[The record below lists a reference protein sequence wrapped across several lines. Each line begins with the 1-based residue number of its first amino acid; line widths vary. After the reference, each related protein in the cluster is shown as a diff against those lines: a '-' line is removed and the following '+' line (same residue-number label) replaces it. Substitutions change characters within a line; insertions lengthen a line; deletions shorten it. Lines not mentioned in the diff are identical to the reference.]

1 MKKIFIAGHKGMVGS
16 HIYSLLRKTKN
27 KLITVD
33 KKKLNLLDQKK
44 VFNYLK
50 ENKPDQVYICAAVV
64 GGIMANSTMPAKFIY
79 ENLAISINLIHGCFL
94 NNIKNVLYLGS
105 SCIYP
110 KLSKIPIK
118 EDYLLSGFLEKTN
131 EAYSISKIAGL
142 AMCKFYNEQY
152 VKKKIDYR
160 AVMPCNL
167 YGPGDNYDPDLG
179 HVIPSLIYKFYKA
192 KIRNDK
198 EIKLW
203 GDGSPRREF
212 LHVKDMAEACIYLMN
227 ISKSKFYNI
236 DKNNVEHVN
245 IGSGIEITIN
255 DLAKLISKIIDYKGR
270 IVFDKSKP
278 NGTARKLLDSS
289 RLNKMGWKAKIKL
302 KKGIKESYAYYLKKN
317 EKFFC

>member
-16 HIYSLLRKTKN
+16 HIYSLLRETKN
-27 KLITVD
+27 KLIIAD
-33 KKKLNLLDQKK
+33 KKKLDLLDQKK

-50 ENKPDQVYICAAVV
+50 KNKPDQVYICAAVV

-94 NNIKNVLYLGS
+94 NNIKNILYLGS

-118 EDYLLSGFLEKTN
+118 EDYLLSGHLEQTN

-142 AMCKFYNEQY
+142 AMCKFYNQQY

-167 YGPGDNYDPDLG
+167 YGPGDNYDPNYG
-179 HVIPSLIYKFYKA
+179 HVIPSLIYKFHKA
-192 KIRNDK
+192 KIRSEK
-198 EIKLW
+198 KVTIW
-203 GDGSPRREF
+203 GDGSPKREF

-227 ISKSKFYNI
+227 ISKKRFYNSK
-236 DKNNVEHVN
+236 KNNSEHVN
-245 IGSGIEITIN
+245 IGSGTEITIY
-255 DLAKLISKIIDYKGR
+255 DLAKLISKTIGFKGK

-278 NGTARKLLDSS
+278 NGTIRKLLDCSK
-289 RLNKMGWKAKIKL
+289 LKKLGWKAKIKL
-302 KKGIKESYAYYLKKN
+302 QQGIKESYLHYIKMNDEY
-317 EKFFC
+317 

>member
-27 KLITVD
+27 KLIVAD
-33 KKKLNLLDQKK
+33 KKKLDLLDQKK

-64 GGIMANSTMPAKFIY
+64 GGIVANSTMPAKFIY

-94 NNIKNVLYLGS
+94 NNIKNILYLGS

-118 EDYLLSGFLEKTN
+118 EDYLLSGHLEQTN

-142 AMCKFYNEQY
+142 AMCKFYNQQY
-152 VKKKIDYR
+152 IKKKIDYR

-167 YGPGDNYDPDLG
+167 YGPGDNYDPNYG
-179 HVIPSLIYKFYKA
+179 HVIPSLIYKFHKA
-192 KIRNDK
+192 KTRSEKKVQI
-198 EIKLW
+198 W
-203 GDGSPRREF
+203 GDGTPKREF

-227 ISKSKFYNI
+227 ISKKRFYNLK
-236 DKNNVEHVN
+236 KNNTEHVN
-245 IGSGIEITIN
+245 IGSGTEITIY
-255 DLAKLISKIIDYKGR
+255 DLAKLISKTIGYKGK

-278 NGTARKLLDSS
+278 NGTIRKLLDCSK
-289 RLNKMGWKAKIKL
+289 LKKLGWKAKIKL
-302 KKGIKESYAYYLKKN
+302 QQGIKESYLYYIKMN
-317 EKFFC
+317 DEY

>member
-27 KLITVD
+27 KLIIAD
-33 KKKLNLLDQKK
+33 KKKLDLLDQKK

-94 NNIKNVLYLGS
+94 NNIKNILYLGS

-110 KLSKIPIK
+110 KLSKIPTK
-118 EDYLLSGFLEKTN
+118 EDYLLSGHLEQTN

-142 AMCKFYNEQY
+142 AMCKFYNQQY

-167 YGPGDNYDPDLG
+167 YGPGDNYDPNYG
-179 HVIPSLIYKFYKA
+179 HVIPSLIYKFHKA
-192 KIRNDK
+192 KTRSEKKVKI
-198 EIKLW
+198 W
-203 GDGSPRREF
+203 GDGSPKREF

-227 ISKSKFYNI
+227 IRKKKFYNL
-236 DKNNVEHVN
+236 KKSNSEHVN
-245 IGSGIEITIN
+245 IGSGTEITIY
-255 DLAKLISKIIDYKGR
+255 DLAKLISKTIGFKGK

-278 NGTARKLLDSS
+278 NGTIRKLLDCSK
-289 RLNKMGWKAKIKL
+289 LKKLGWKAKIKL
-302 KKGIKESYAYYLKKN
+302 QQGIKESYSHYIKMNDKY
-317 EKFFC
+317 

>member
-27 KLITVD
+27 KLIVAD
-33 KKKLNLLDQKK
+33 KKKLDLLDQKK

-64 GGIMANSTMPAKFIY
+64 GGIVANSTMPAKFIY

-94 NNIKNVLYLGS
+94 NNIKNILYLGS

-118 EDYLLSGFLEKTN
+118 EDYLLSGHLEQTN

-142 AMCKFYNEQY
+142 AMCKFYNQQY

-167 YGPGDNYDPDLG
+167 YGPGDNYDPNYG
-179 HVIPSLIYKFYKA
+179 HVIPSLIYKFHKA
-192 KIRNDK
+192 KTRSEKKVKI
-198 EIKLW
+198 W
-203 GDGSPRREF
+203 GDGTPKREF

-227 ISKSKFYNI
+227 ISKKRFYNLK
-236 DKNNVEHVN
+236 KNNTEHVN
-245 IGSGIEITIN
+245 IGSGTEITIY
-255 DLAKLISKIIDYKGR
+255 DLAKLISKTIGYKGK

-278 NGTARKLLDSS
+278 NGTIRKLLDCSK
-289 RLNKMGWKAKIKL
+289 LKKLGWKAKIKL
-302 KKGIKESYAYYLKKN
+302 QQGIKESYLYYIEMN
-317 EKFFC
+317 DEY

>member
-1 MKKIFIAGHKGMVGS
+1 MKKIFIAGHKGLVGS

-27 KLITVD
+27 KLIVAD
-33 KKKLNLLDQKK
+33 KKKLDLLDQKK

-64 GGIMANSTMPAKFIY
+64 GGIVANSTMPAKFIY

-94 NNIKNVLYLGS
+94 NNIKNILYLGS

-118 EDYLLSGFLEKTN
+118 EDYLLSGHLEQTN

-142 AMCKFYNEQY
+142 AMCKFYNQQY

-167 YGPGDNYDPDLG
+167 YGPGDNYDPNYG
-179 HVIPSLIYKFYKA
+179 HVIPSLIYKFHKA
-192 KIRNDK
+192 KTRSEKKVKI
-198 EIKLW
+198 W
-203 GDGSPRREF
+203 GDGTPKREF

-227 ISKSKFYNI
+227 ISKKRFYNL
-236 DKNNVEHVN
+236 KKSNSEHVN
-245 IGSGIEITIN
+245 IGSGTEITIY
-255 DLAKLISKIIDYKGR
+255 DLAKLISKTIGFKGK

-278 NGTARKLLDSS
+278 NGTIRKLLDCSK
-289 RLNKMGWKAKIKL
+289 LKKLGWKAKIKL
-302 KKGIKESYAYYLKKN
+302 QQGIKESYLHYIKMNDEY
-317 EKFFC
+317 

>member
-16 HIYSLLRKTKN
+16 HIYSLLKKTKN
-27 KLITVD
+27 KIITAD
-33 KKKLNLLDQKK
+33 KRKLDLLDQKK

-50 ENKPDQVYICAAVV
+50 KNKPDQVYICAAVV

-94 NNIKNVLYLGS
+94 NNIKNILYLGS

-118 EDYLLSGFLEKTN
+118 EDYLLSGHLEQTN

-142 AMCKFYNEQY
+142 AMCKFYNQQY
-152 VKKKIDYR
+152 IKKKIDYR

-167 YGPGDNYDPDLG
+167 YGPGDNYDPNYG
-179 HVIPSLIYKFYKA
+179 HVIPSLIYKFHKA
-192 KIRNDK
+192 KTRSEKKVKI
-198 EIKLW
+198 W
-203 GDGSPRREF
+203 GDGTPKREF

-227 ISKSKFYNI
+227 ISKKRFYNLK
-236 DKNNVEHVN
+236 KNNTEHVN
-245 IGSGIEITIN
+245 IGSGTEITIY
-255 DLAKLISKIIDYKGR
+255 DLAKLISKTIGYKGK

-278 NGTARKLLDSS
+278 NGTIRKLLDCSK
-289 RLNKMGWKAKIKL
+289 LKKLGWKAKIKL
-302 KKGIKESYAYYLKKN
+302 QQGIKESYLYYIKMN
-317 EKFFC
+317 DEY

>member
-27 KLITVD
+27 KLIVAD
-33 KKKLNLLDQKK
+33 KKKLDLLDQKK

-64 GGIMANSTMPAKFIY
+64 GGIVANSTMPAKFIY

-94 NNIKNVLYLGS
+94 NNIKNILYLGS

-118 EDYLLSGFLEKTN
+118 EDYLLSGHLEQTN

-142 AMCKFYNEQY
+142 AMCKFYNQQY

-167 YGPGDNYDPDLG
+167 YGPGDNYDPNYG
-179 HVIPSLIYKFYKA
+179 HVIPSLIYKFHKA
-192 KIRNDK
+192 KTRSEKKVKI
-198 EIKLW
+198 W
-203 GDGSPRREF
+203 GDGTPKREF

-227 ISKSKFYNI
+227 ISKKRFYNLK
-236 DKNNVEHVN
+236 KNNTEHVN
-245 IGSGIEITIN
+245 IGSGTEITIY
-255 DLAKLISKIIDYKGR
+255 DLAKLISKTIGYKGK

-278 NGTARKLLDSS
+278 NGTIRKLLDCSK
-289 RLNKMGWKAKIKL
+289 LKKLGWKAKIKL
-302 KKGIKESYAYYLKKN
+302 QQGIKESYLYYIKMNDKY
-317 EKFFC
+317 

>member
-27 KLITVD
+27 KLIVAD
-33 KKKLNLLDQKK
+33 KKKLDLLDQKK

-64 GGIMANSTMPAKFIY
+64 GGIVANSTMPAKFIY

-94 NNIKNVLYLGS
+94 NNIKNILYLGS

-118 EDYLLSGFLEKTN
+118 EDYLLSGHLEQTN

-142 AMCKFYNEQY
+142 AMCKFYNQQY
-152 VKKKIDYR
+152 IKKKIDYR

-167 YGPGDNYDPDLG
+167 YGPGDNYDPNYG
-179 HVIPSLIYKFYKA
+179 HVIPSLIYKFHKA
-192 KIRNDK
+192 KTRSEKKVKI
-198 EIKLW
+198 W
-203 GDGSPRREF
+203 GDGTPKREF

-227 ISKSKFYNI
+227 ISKKRFYNLK
-236 DKNNVEHVN
+236 KNNTEHVN
-245 IGSGIEITIN
+245 IGSGTEITIY
-255 DLAKLISKIIDYKGR
+255 DLAKLISKTIGYKGK

-278 NGTARKLLDSS
+278 NGTIRKLLDCSK
-289 RLNKMGWKAKIKL
+289 LKKLGWKAKIKL
-302 KKGIKESYAYYLKKN
+302 QQGIKESYLYYIKMN
-317 EKFFC
+317 DEY

>member
-16 HIYSLLRKTKN
+16 HIYSLLKKTKN
-27 KLITVD
+27 KIITAD
-33 KKKLNLLDQKK
+33 KRKLDLLDQKK

-50 ENKPDQVYICAAVV
+50 KNKPDQLYICAAVV

-94 NNIKNVLYLGS
+94 NNIKNILYLGS

-118 EDYLLSGFLEKTN
+118 EDYLLSGHLEQTN

-142 AMCKFYNEQY
+142 AMCKFYNQQY
-152 VKKKIDYR
+152 IKKKIDYR

-167 YGPGDNYDPDLG
+167 YGPGDNYDPNYG
-179 HVIPSLIYKFYKA
+179 HVIPSLIYKFHKA
-192 KIRNDK
+192 KTRSEKKVKI
-198 EIKLW
+198 W
-203 GDGSPRREF
+203 GDGTPKREF

-227 ISKSKFYNI
+227 ISKKRFYNLK
-236 DKNNVEHVN
+236 KNNTEHVN
-245 IGSGIEITIN
+245 IGSGTEITIY
-255 DLAKLISKIIDYKGR
+255 DLAKLISKTIGYKGK

-278 NGTARKLLDSS
+278 NGTIRKLLDCSK
-289 RLNKMGWKAKIKL
+289 LKKLGWKAKIKL
-302 KKGIKESYAYYLKKN
+302 QQGIKESYLYYIKMN
-317 EKFFC
+317 DEY

>member
-27 KLITVD
+27 KLIVAD
-33 KKKLNLLDQKK
+33 KKKLDLLDQKK

-64 GGIMANSTMPAKFIY
+64 GGIVANSTMPAKFIY

-94 NNIKNVLYLGS
+94 NNIKNILYLGS

-118 EDYLLSGFLEKTN
+118 EDYLLSGHLEQTN

-142 AMCKFYNEQY
+142 AMCKFYNQQY
-152 VKKKIDYR
+152 IKKKIDYR

-167 YGPGDNYDPDLG
+167 YGPGDNYDPNYG
-179 HVIPSLIYKFYKA
+179 HVIPSLIYKFHKA
-192 KIRNDK
+192 KTRSEKKVKI
-198 EIKLW
+198 W
-203 GDGSPRREF
+203 GDGTPKREF

-227 ISKSKFYNI
+227 ISKKRFYNLK
-236 DKNNVEHVN
+236 KNNTEHVN
-245 IGSGIEITIN
+245 IGSGTEITIY
-255 DLAKLISKIIDYKGR
+255 DLAKLISKTIGYKGK

-278 NGTARKLLDSS
+278 NGTIRKLLDCSK
-289 RLNKMGWKAKIKL
+289 LKKLGCKAKIKL
-302 KKGIKESYAYYLKKN
+302 QQGIKESYLHYIKMNDEY
-317 EKFFC
+317 

>member
-16 HIYSLLRKTKN
+16 HIYSLLKKTKN
-27 KLITVD
+27 KIITAD
-33 KKKLNLLDQKK
+33 KRKLDLLDQKK

-50 ENKPDQVYICAAVV
+50 KNKPDQVYICAAVV

-94 NNIKNVLYLGS
+94 NNIKNILYLGS

-118 EDYLLSGFLEKTN
+118 EDYLLSGHLEQTN

-142 AMCKFYNEQY
+142 AMCKFYNQQY
-152 VKKKIDYR
+152 IKKKIDYR

-167 YGPGDNYDPDLG
+167 YGPGDNYDPNYG
-179 HVIPSLIYKFYKA
+179 HVIPSLIYKFHKA
-192 KIRNDK
+192 KTRSEKKVKI
-198 EIKLW
+198 W
-203 GDGSPRREF
+203 GDGTPKREF

-227 ISKSKFYNI
+227 ISKKRFYNLK
-236 DKNNVEHVN
+236 KNNTEHVN
-245 IGSGIEITIN
+245 IGSGTEITIY
-255 DLAKLISKIIDYKGR
+255 DLAKLISKTIGYKGK

-278 NGTARKLLDSS
+278 NGTIRKLLDCSK
-289 RLNKMGWKAKIKL
+289 LKKLGCKAKIKL
-302 KKGIKESYAYYLKKN
+302 QQGIKESYLHYIKMNDEY
-317 EKFFC
+317 

>member
-27 KLITVD
+27 KLIVAD
-33 KKKLNLLDQKK
+33 KKKLDLLDQKK

-64 GGIMANSTMPAKFIY
+64 GGIVANSTMPAKFIY

-94 NNIKNVLYLGS
+94 NNIKNILYLGS

-118 EDYLLSGFLEKTN
+118 EDYLLSGHLEQTN

-142 AMCKFYNEQY
+142 AMCKFYNHQY
-152 VKKKIDYR
+152 IKKKIDYR

-167 YGPGDNYDPDLG
+167 YGPGDNYDPNYG
-179 HVIPSLIYKFYKA
+179 HVIPSLIYKFHKA
-192 KIRNDK
+192 KTRSEKKVKI
-198 EIKLW
+198 W
-203 GDGSPRREF
+203 GDGTPKREF

-227 ISKSKFYNI
+227 ISKKRFYNLK
-236 DKNNVEHVN
+236 KNNTEHVN
-245 IGSGIEITIN
+245 IGSGTEITIY
-255 DLAKLISKIIDYKGR
+255 DLAKLISKTIGYKGK

-278 NGTARKLLDSS
+278 NGTIRKLLDCSK
-289 RLNKMGWKAKIKL
+289 LKKLGWKAKIKL
-302 KKGIKESYAYYLKKN
+302 QQGIKESYLYYIKMN
-317 EKFFC
+317 DEY